1 VPDTPSVPGET
12 AAPEQVIAGL
22 RAANMRLREL
32 LAERDAQIAELPVRV
47 GQVSLR
53 RRWRSCR
60 LRPRTWQRKRRASRR
75 PWWRG
80 GGRRRNPLCGPPLF
94 AKRAL
99 WLAACYAEGQGES
112 AVGPE
117 HLLYG
122 VLRDLDDPYDAQLG
136 RRGRRHLTQL
146 GWTIGTVNP
155 AGALLQAHGIEPI
168 QLRAELDHTP

>member
-1 VPDTPSVPGET
+1 
-12 AAPEQVIAGL
+12 
-22 RAANMRLREL
+22 M
-32 LAERDAQIAELPVRV
+32 
-47 GQVSLR
+47 
-53 RRWRSCR
+53 
-60 LRPRTWQRKRRASRR
+60 
-75 PWWRG
+75 
-80 GGRRRNPLCGPPLF
+80 F

-99 WLAACYAEGQGES
+99 WLATCYAEGQGES